1 MYRAH
6 FEYDKQEP
14 LKMFFKAE
22 EKPPVKMEFE
32 APRRQTIK
40 FLITEDMRLEVK

>member
-22 EKPPVKMEFE
+22 EKAPVKMEFE

-40 FLITEDMRLEVK
+40 FIMSEDMKLEVE